1 MYLTIKNKS
10 FWLLIAMVLLALA
23 ACEPVTPTAAPTTE
37 EKTVEEN
44 QAASPTSVAAEPS
57 AAAEAQAPQLSPT
70 AQAGKGAVKST
81 CRTADS
87 IIPPVK
93 EDEEIKG
100 DKNAAVTIVE
110 YSDFMCPYCAMA
122 APVLSEVAKMGGV
135 RLVFRHFPLTTIHD
149 KALLAS
155 QAAEAAGLQGKFWE
169 MHDILYEKQQDWN
182 ALPLDRFELW
192 LVSKAESLKLDKEKF
207 KQDLKSDSIV
217 KKVQQAFDD
226 AVALGIPG
234 TPTIFING
242 TFYAGAP
249 SLDSLK
255 AYIQKVQKVKQYSCP
270 PQVIDPKKQYKAIIQ
285 TDKGDITI
293 QLYADKAPVT
303 VNSFVFLAKEG
314 WFDGITFHR
323 VIHGFVAQSGDP
335 FGSGA
340 GGPGYQFINEIAP
353 GLTFGEA
360 GVVGMANAG
369 PDTNGSQFFITYGGI
384 PEDTVKQLN
393 GNYTIFGK
401 VIAGMDVVEKLTER
415 DPAKDTNPPQGDV
428 IKSIKIEE
436 N

>member
-1 MYLTIKNKS
+1 MYMTIKNKS
-10 FWLLIAMVLLALA
+10 FWLLLAMLLVLV

-37 EKTVEEN
+37 EKEVEES
-44 QAASPTSVAAEPS
+44 QEASPTSVDEKSPAAN
-57 AAAEAQAPQLSPT
+57 EAQAPQPSST
-70 AQAGKGAVKST
+70 VQAGAGGMKSP

-93 EDEEIKG
+93 EDEQIKG
-100 DKNAAVTIVE
+100 DKNATVTIVE
-110 YSDFMCPYCAMA
+110 YSDFMCPYCAMV
-122 APVLSEVAKMGGV
+122 APALSQIAKLDGV
-135 RLVFRHFPLTTIHD
+135 RLVFRHFPLSTIHD
-149 KALLAS
+149 KALLAA

-169 MHDILYEKQQDWN
+169 MHDILFEKQQDWSG
-182 ALPLDRFELW
+182 LPLDRFELW
-192 LVSKAESLKLDKEKF
+192 LDSKVDSLKLDKEKF

-226 AVALGIPG
+226 AAALGIPG

-242 TFYAGAP
+242 LFYAGAP
-249 SLDSLK
+249 SLESLN
-255 AYIQKVQKVKQYSCP
+255 AYIKKVQEVKQYSCP

-293 QLYADKAPVT
+293 QLFADKAPVT

-340 GGPGYQFINEIAP
+340 GGPGYQFINEIVP

-384 PEDTVKQLN
+384 PEETVKHLD

-415 DPAKDTNPPQGDV
+415 DPAKDPNPPQGDV
-428 IKSIKIEE
+428 IKSIRIEE